1 MVFSSLTFLFLFLP
15 IFLSVYYLL
24 PKKLKNFWIFVSS
37 IWFYYCG
44 QKQYVWLMILVIAVS
59 YLSAIL
65 INRADE
71 NKKRII
77 LAITVITFLII
88 LFYFKYTNFIIENLE
103 YITSEEYGINKIILP
118 VGVSFYIFQAISYVV
133 DVYRGCTPI
142 NNFVDMGS

>member
-71 NKKRII
+71 NKKKNYPGNNSYHIFNN
-77 LAITVITFLII
+77 TFLFQIYK
-88 LFYFKYTNFIIENLE
+88 FYY
-103 YITSEEYGINKIILP
+103 
-118 VGVSFYIFQAISYVV
+118 
-133 DVYRGCTPI
+133 
-142 NNFVDMGS
+142 